1 MLITR
6 RGDDLVLVDQNEH
19 GRLAGEFTTRW
30 GNSSFDAPTRRENV
44 QLGTARHDDGW
55 READA
60 EPLFNTEEQ
69 RPLHFLEVAMEEH
82 MPLYQRGVDR
92 VYAEDAY
99 AGLLVSMHWTGLY
112 RNRWGMQEGGVGIK
126 PAATPL
132 DKIREQHVADE
143 EQRWAETKKSLIKN
157 TIRSDFEANLWYH
170 YDLLQIWDLFSLY
183 TALGDITP
191 DSSPAVPLASQ
202 LSSID
207 QQPGPRTI
215 QLAPTAVG
223 GRRVD
228 LTINPI
234 KPGVVTVDPF
244 PFDGDVVATLSAQRI
259 PDRTYRDQTDLNTAL
274 TAAEPTTLECRFTK
288 P

>member
-6 RGDDLVLVDQNEH
+6 RGTDLVLVDQNEH

-60 EPLFNTEEQ
+60 EPLFNAEEQ
-69 RPLHFLEVAMEEH
+69 RPLHFLEIPMEEH

-126 PAATPL
+126 PTANPL
-132 DKIREQHVADE
+132 DEAREQHVAEE
-143 EQRWAETKKSLIKN
+143 EQRWAETKKSLIKD

-183 TALGDITP
+183 TALADITP
-191 DSSPAVPLASQ
+191 ENSPAVPLAPR

-215 QLAPTAVG
+215 QLVPTAVG

-228 LTINPI
+228 LLVNPV

-244 PFDGDVVATLSAQRI
+244 QEARRL
-259 PDRTYRDQTDLNTAL
+259 
-274 TAAEPTTLECRFTK
+274 
-288 P
+288 